1 MIDRS
6 ASETEKEPLEGRPP
20 GHNWA
25 VAGIVVGA
33 LAFILIPVL
42 LGPMGMA
49 FGLVGYL
56 KGARKL
62 GLIAV
67 LVSIFS
73 LILGTILSVI
83 LVSMMN

>member
-1 MIDRS
+1 VIDRS
-6 ASETEKEPLEGRPP
+6 ASEPDREVSGRPP

-33 LAFILIPVL
+33 LAFVLIPML
-42 LGPMGMA
+42 LGPMGMV
-49 FGLVGYL
+49 FGLVGYV
-56 KGARKL
+56 KGARRL
-62 GLIAV
+62 GLIAIV
-67 LVSIFS
+67 VSIFT

>member
-6 ASETEKEPLEGRPP
+6 APGTDEVPPSGRLP

-33 LAFILIPVL
+33 LAFVLIPVL
-42 LGPMGMA
+42 LGPLGMV
-49 FGLVGYL
+49 FGLVGYV
-56 KGARKL
+56 KGARRL
-62 GLIAV
+62 GAIAIV
-67 LVSIFS
+67 VSIFS